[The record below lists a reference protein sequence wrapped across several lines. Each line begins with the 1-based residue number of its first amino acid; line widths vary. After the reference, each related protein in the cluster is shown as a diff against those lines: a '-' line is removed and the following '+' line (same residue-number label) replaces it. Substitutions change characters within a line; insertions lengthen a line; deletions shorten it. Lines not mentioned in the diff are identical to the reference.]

1 MAGMNSRQHRQ
12 GLGRWQRRLALAGS
26 ALCLGTLAMLPGGVM
41 AGEAAKVDF
50 AAPQTVEESEALKA
64 RAAAIRDEAEARHAA
79 AQEECY
85 RKFLVNACLDDARK
99 AYKRVSIEVRPMEQA
114 VRDFER
120 DQRQADAD
128 AKEAKR
134 AVDAARREQ
143 EQREQAERYRADE
156 ARRTSER
163 EQKIATKAAQAEEG
177 RRKTAAEEA
186 DRRQRDAER
195 ARRQAERDAK
205 KAGQSKDATNG
216 AAAR

>member
-1 MAGMNSRQHRQ
+1 MQS
-12 GLGRWQRRLALAGS
+12 QRRQQRLLAAGCS
-26 ALCLGTLAMLPGGVM
+26 ALWLGALAMLPGGTL

-50 AAPQTVEESEALKA
+50 AAPQTLDESEALKA
-64 RAAAIRDEAEARHAA
+64 RAAAIRDEAEARYAS

-156 ARRTSER
+156 ARRTAER
-163 EQKIATKAAQAEEG
+163 EQKIAAKAAQAEEG

-195 ARRQAERDAK
+195 AKRQAEREAK
-205 KAGQSKDATNG
+205 KAGQSGAAKDASPPPK
-216 AAAR
+216 